1 MNIPFSTGLPL
12 VDAFL
17 MFIFFILI
25 TYPIIGGFSW
35 FVGVLC
41 HEFLFMYR
49 HNELID
55 IPYSVEPMVTIM
67 VPAHNEEV
75 VIKDTIEYLMNKI
88 NYSNYEVLV
97 TDDGSTDSTPE
108 ILNRLMERY
117 DNLRV
122 IRIDKN
128 KGKAH
133 AFNIGIAFAKGKLIL
148 SNDADTVPEPDA
160 LWKYINYFIT

>member
-12 VDAFL
+12 VDTLF
-17 MFIFFILI
+17 MFIFLILI

-67 VPAHNEEV
+67 VPAHNE
-75 VIKDTIEYLMNKI
+75 
-88 NYSNYEVLV
+88 
-97 TDDGSTDSTPE
+97 
-108 ILNRLMERY
+108 
-117 DNLRV
+117 
-122 IRIDKN
+122 
-128 KGKAH
+128 
-133 AFNIGIAFAKGKLIL
+133 
-148 SNDADTVPEPDA
+148 
-160 LWKYINYFIT
+160 